1 MHDEPQP
8 QLARSISMK
17 LALLTLSL
25 LAATG
30 CAHVPPGPTPYYGP
44 TQTMAQVVQD
54 INANNAKI
62 KTLRAAHSFQATLVD
77 EKGKSHTF
85 SGDGYLLFA
94 KPDNL
99 LLTAGNIIKF
109 FEVGSNDK
117 QYWFTAFP
125 DEVSTQ
131 WYGDKERLTDQ
142 AARQIPI
149 RPDLILE
156 VLGVST
162 IDTDFLTPPV
172 PVMRFNNDADAYMF
186 TWNRPL
192 TNRWVA
198 EKEVW
203 YDRKTRLPTLILL
216 FDANGRIIL
225 RAYLSEPKPVK
236 NTAGSMIASRYDL
249 FFPENKSH
257 MSFHITDNPEI
268 PNSIPKGKITIPNPG
283 SFAFPEEPGVKKQI
297 EIK

>member
-1 MHDEPQP
+1 MR
-8 QLARSISMK
+8 LT
-17 LALLTLSL
+17 LLTLVTSL
-25 LAATG
+25 VVVAAAG
-30 CAHVPPGPTPYYGP
+30 CAHDPLPPKPYYGP
-44 TQTMAQVVQD
+44 TQTMAQVVQE
-54 INANNAKI
+54 INANNARI
-62 KTLRAAHSFQATLVD
+62 KTLRASHTFEATLVD
-77 EKGKSHTF
+77 DKGKSRTF

-99 LLTAGNIIKF
+99 LLTAGSSIIKF

-131 WYGDKERLTDQ
+131 WYGDKAAMTDA

-162 IDTDFLTPPV
+162 IETDFLAPPV
-172 PVMRFNNDADAYMF
+172 PTMRFNNDADAYMF
-186 TWNRPL
+186 VWNRPL

-203 YDRKTRLPTLILL
+203 YDRKTRMPRLILL

-225 RAYLSEPKPVK
+225 RAYLSDPMPV
-236 NTAGSMIASRYDL
+236 AGTGGMIASRYDL

-257 MSFHITDNPEI
+257 MSFHLTDRPEI
-268 PNSIPKGKITIPNPG
+268 PASIKKGKITIPNPG